1 MLVQARHDLGVKKA
15 VGYTH
20 RELSRQTRWTYLPPT
35 AIGAVLGV
43 VAGTLATPALL
54 GAMLRGIGIMK
65 VTVVRDL
72 ATPTLTA
79 AAVVALAWLAT
90 WVMALRIRRVSAYAL
105 VTE

>member
-1 MLVQARHDLGVKKA
+1 
-15 VGYTH
+15 
-20 RELSRQTRWTYLPPT
+20 
-35 AIGAVLGV
+35 
-43 VAGTLATPALL
+43 
-54 GAMLRGIGIMK
+54 MK